1 MNPIRDNS
9 NELYPDAFLNLIE
22 LLRGL
27 PGVGKRSAERMAM
40 QLYKW
45 NDSRLAALS
54 GILADLHEKIGTC
67 PECGAMSSGKDALC
81 PVCASPKR
89 DRSIICVVEDF
100 TQLRTIEAGGTYRGL
115 YHILG
120 GKLAPLEGRTA
131 ESLTIPALLKRLA
144 DGSVNEVILALCPD
158 VEGRATEVYLTGILK
173 ENTSLKISRLAQGL
187 PAGADI
193 SFADAATISAALSGR
208 RPVE

>member
-1 MNPIRDNS
+1 MDARQDNPGN
-9 NELYPDAFLNLIE
+9 LYPEAFAVLIE

-45 NDSRLAALS
+45 NDSRLSALS
-54 GILADLHEKIGTC
+54 QVLGELHEKIGTC
-67 PECGAMSSGKDALC
+67 PVCGAMSGGKDQQC
-81 PVCASPKR
+81 PVCQSPKR
-89 DRSIICVVEDF
+89 DRSVICVVEDF
-100 TQLRTIEAGGTYRGL
+100 AQLRTIEVGGIYHGL

-120 GKLAPLEGRTA
+120 GKLSPLEGRGA
-131 ESLTIPALLKRLA
+131 ESLAIPSLLKRLA
-144 DGSVNEVILALCPD
+144 DGSVREVILALCSD
-158 VEGRATEVYLTGILK
+158 VEGRATEVYLSGMLK
-173 ENTSLKISRLAQGL
+173 DKGVKISRLAQGL
-187 PAGADI
+187 PAGTDI

>member
-1 MNPIRDNS
+1 MNPGQEHSDG
-9 NELYPDAFLNLIE
+9 LYPETFAVLIE

-27 PGVGKRSAERMAM
+27 PGVGKRSAERIAM

-45 NDSRLAALS
+45 NDSRLSALS
-54 GILADLHEKIGTC
+54 QVLGELHEKIGNC
-67 PECGAMSSGKDALC
+67 PSCGAMSAGKNLPC
-81 PVCASPKR
+81 PICQSPKR
-89 DRSIICVVEDF
+89 DRSVICVVEDF
-100 TQLRTIEAGGTYRGL
+100 TQLRTIESGGAYRGL

-131 ESLTIPALLKRLA
+131 ESLAIPSLLKRLA
-144 DGSVNEVILALCPD
+144 DGSVKEVILALCPD
-158 VEGRATEVYLTGILK
+158 VEGRATEVYLSGLLK
-173 ENTSLKISRLAQGL
+173 EKGVRISRLAQGL
-187 PAGADI
+187 PAGTDI

>member
-1 MNPIRDNS
+1 MNPQQEHND
-9 NELYPDAFLNLIE
+9 ELYPEAFLILIE

-45 NDSRLAALS
+45 NDSKLSALS
-54 GILADLHEKIGTC
+54 SVLSDLHERIGTC
-67 PECGAMSSGKDALC
+67 PECGAMSAGKSALC

-89 DRSIICVVEDF
+89 DRSVICVVEDF
-100 TQLRTIEAGGTYRGL
+100 AQLRTIEAGGTYRGL
-115 YHILG
+115 YHVLG

-131 ESLTIPALLKRLA
+131 ESLTIPALLKRLS
-144 DGSVNEVILALCPD
+144 DGTVKEVILALCPD

-173 ENTSLKISRLAQGL
+173 ERTTIRISRLAQGL

>member
-1 MNPIRDNS
+1 
-9 NELYPDAFLNLIE
+9 
-22 LLRGL
+22 
-27 PGVGKRSAERMAM
+27 
-40 QLYKW
+40 
-45 NDSRLAALS
+45 
-54 GILADLHEKIGTC
+54 
-67 PECGAMSSGKDALC
+67 MSSGKDALC

-100 TQLRTIEAGGTYRGL
+100 TQLRTIEAGGSYRGL

-131 ESLTIPALLKRLA
+131 ESLTIPALLKRLS
-144 DGSVNEVILALCPD
+144 DGTVKEVILALCPD

-173 ENTSLKISRLAQGL
+173 ECTNLKISRLAQGL

-193 SFADAATISAALSGR
+193 SYADAATISAALKGR
-208 RPVE
+208 RQVE

>member
-1 MNPIRDNS
+1 MDWNREKS
-9 NELYPDAFLNLIE
+9 GELYPETFLALIE
-22 LLRGL
+22 LLKGL

-45 NDSRLAALS
+45 NDSKLTALS
-54 GILADLHEKIGTC
+54 TVLGELHERIGIC

-81 PVCASPKR
+81 AVCQSPKR
-89 DRSIICVVEDF
+89 DRSTICVIEDF
-100 TQLRTIEAGGTYRGL
+100 AQLRTIEAGGSYRGL

-131 ESLTIPALLKRLA
+131 ESLAIPQLLKRLS
-144 DGSVNEVILALCPD
+144 DGTVKEVILALCPD

-173 ENTSLKISRLAQGL
+173 EHGVRISRLAQGL

-193 SFADAATISAALSGR
+193 SYADAATISAALSGR
-208 RPVE
+208 LTVE

>member
-1 MNPIRDNS
+1 MIPSYDQENG
-9 NELYPDAFLNLIE
+9 LYPKTFLNLIE

-45 NDSRLAALS
+45 NDSRLTALS
-54 GILADLHEKIGTC
+54 DILAELHEKIGVC
-67 PECGAMSSGKDALC
+67 PECGAMSSGKDQLC
-81 PVCASPKR
+81 PICSSQKR

-100 TQLRTIEAGGTYRGL
+100 SQLRTIESGGIYHGL

-131 ESLTIPALLKRLA
+131 DSLTIPALLKRIS
-144 DGSVNEVILALCPD
+144 DGNVQEVILALCPD

-173 ENTSLKISRLAQGL
+173 DRDIRISRLAQGL

-193 SFADAATISAALSGR
+193 TFADAATISAALSGR

>member
-1 MNPIRDNS
+1 MNSSQDPS
-9 NELYPDAFLNLIE
+9 NELYPESFLILID

-45 NDSRLAALS
+45 NDSKLKALS
-54 GILADLHEKIGTC
+54 SVLGDLHERIGTC
-67 PECGAMSSGKDALC
+67 PECGAMSSGKGMLC

-89 DRSIICVVEDF
+89 DRSTICVVEDF
-100 TQLRTIEAGGTYRGL
+100 AQLRTMEAGGTYRGL

-131 ESLTIPALLKRLA
+131 ESLTIPALLKRLS
-144 DGSVNEVILALCPD
+144 DGTVKEVILALCPD

-173 ENTSLKISRLAQGL
+173 EQEGLSISRLAQGL

-193 SFADAATISAALSGR
+193 SFADAATISAALNGR

>member
-1 MNPIRDNS
+1 MTSHQDPS
-9 NELYPDAFLNLIE
+9 NELYPESLLILIE

-45 NDSRLAALS
+45 TDSKLSALS
-54 GILADLHEKIGTC
+54 SVLGDLHERIGTC
-67 PECGAMSSGKDALC
+67 PECGAMSSGKNALC
-81 PVCASPKR
+81 PVCSSPKR
-89 DRSIICVVEDF
+89 DRSTICVVEDF
-100 TQLRTIEAGGTYRGL
+100 AQLRTMEAGGTYRGL

-131 ESLTIPALLKRLA
+131 ESLTIPALLKRIS
-144 DGSVNEVILALCPD
+144 DGSVKDVILALCPD

-173 ENTSLKISRLAQGL
+173 EREGLTISRLAQGL

>member
-1 MNPIRDNS
+1 MSPQS
-9 NELYPDAFLNLIE
+9 EPGKELYPEAFLILIE

-45 NDSRLAALS
+45 NNSKLNALS
-54 GILADLHEKIGTC
+54 AVLGDLHERIGTC
-67 PECGAMSSGKDALC
+67 PECGAMSSGKNSLC
-81 PVCASPKR
+81 PVCASQKR
-89 DRSIICVVEDF
+89 DRSMICVVEDF
-100 TQLRTIEAGGTYRGL
+100 TQLRTIESGGAYRGL

-131 ESLTIPALLKRLA
+131 ESLTIPALLKRLS
-144 DGSVNEVILALCPD
+144 DGTVKEVILALCPD

-173 ENTSLKISRLAQGL
+173 ENTTVKISRLAQGV

-193 SFADAATISAALSGR
+193 SFADAATISAALTGR

>member
-1 MNPIRDNS
+1 MNPQS
-9 NELYPDAFLNLIE
+9 EHTNELYPDAFLNLIE

-40 QLYKW
+40 QMYKW
-45 NDSRLAALS
+45 NDSRLKALS
-54 GILADLHEKIGTC
+54 SVLAELHEQIGTC
-67 PECGAMSSGKDALC
+67 PECGAMSSGKNVLC
-81 PVCASPKR
+81 PICASPKR

-131 ESLTIPALLKRLA
+131 ESLTIPALLKRLS
-144 DGSVNEVILALCPD
+144 DNTVKEVILALCPD

-173 ENTSLKISRLAQGL
+173 ENASVNISRLAQGL

-208 RPVE
+208 RLVE

>member
-1 MNPIRDNS
+1 MNPVQDNP
-9 NELYPDAFLNLIE
+9 NELYPEAFQNLIE

-45 NDSRLAALS
+45 NDSRLTALS
-54 GILADLHEKIGTC
+54 SVLGELHERIGTC
-67 PECGAMSSGKDALC
+67 PECGAMSSGKNALC
-81 PVCASPKR
+81 PICASPKR
-89 DRSIICVVEDF
+89 DRSTICVVEDF

-131 ESLTIPALLKRLA
+131 ESLTIPALLKRIS
-144 DGSVNEVILALCPD
+144 DGTVQEVILALCPD

-173 ENTSLKISRLAQGL
+173 ERTEIRISRLAQGL

-193 SFADAATISAALSGR
+193 SFADAATISAALNGR